1 MARTLDGY
9 EKTAILLM
17 KLGEDA
23 ASEVMKGL
31 DPKDLR
37 KIGAMIA
44 SLSNVPEEEVDL
56 VLKEFTEDAGKTGGI
71 TLEGKDYIQ
80 KVLVK
85 ALGEE
90 KATHVMDGLSTE
102 EDGGL
107 ESLKWMDSK
116 SIATLIKGEH
126 PQTISLILS
135 QLDMGQ
141 SSEVL
146 SHFSQDQKAD
156 VIVRMATLED
166 IPPGVLKEIG
176 AALQSDMSVTGT
188 SSGRKVKGVKLV
200 ADILNITDKTSE
212 EAIMAS
218 ISEKQPELAEEIR
231 QLMFVFDDLIQLD
244 SRGLQ
249 ELLKGVSKEDLALAL
264 RAAKNELKEKFF
276 SNMSERAVQLF
287 KEDMEAKGPVKLSE
301 VEAAQMVI
309 LKIAKKMEEEGK
321 IVVGGGG
328 GGGGDAMV

>member
-1 MARTLDGY
+1 MARTLNGF

-44 SLSNVPEEEVDL
+44 SLSDVPKEEVEI
-56 VLKEFTEDAGKTGGI
+56 VLKEFSESLNETGGI
-71 TLEGKDYIQ
+71 TIEGKDYIQ
-80 KVLVK
+80 KVLVR

-102 EDGGL
+102 DDGGL
-107 ESLKWMDSK
+107 ESLKWMDPR
-116 SIATLIKGEH
+116 SIASLIRGEH
-126 PQTISLILS
+126 PQTISLILT
-135 QLDMGQ
+135 QLEMSQ

-146 SHFSQDQKAD
+146 SHFSQEQKAD

-166 IPPGVLKEIG
+166 IPPGVMKEIG
-176 AALQSDMSVTGT
+176 AALKSDMSVTGT
-188 SSGRKVKGVKLV
+188 ASGRKVKGVKLV

-212 EAIMAS
+212 EAIMTS
-218 ISEKQPELAEEIR
+218 ITDKQPELAEEIR

-244 SRGLQ
+244 NRGLQ
-249 ELLKGVSKEDLALAL
+249 ELLKTVSKEDLALAL
-264 RAAKNELKEKFF
+264 RAVKEDLKEKFF

-301 VEAAQMVI
+301 VEKAQMDI
-309 LKIAKKMEEEGK
+309 LKIAKKLEEEGK
-321 IVVGGGG
+321 IVIGG

>member
-1 MARTLDGY
+1 MA
-9 EKTAILLM
+9 EKLSGFDKAAILLM

-37 KIGAMIA
+37 KIGAMI
-44 SLSNVPEEEVDL
+44 SGLSDVPKEDVDL
-56 VLKEFTEDAGKTGGI
+56 VLREFSEDASKTGGI
-71 TLEGKDYIQ
+71 TIEGKDYIQ

-90 KATHVMDGLSTE
+90 KATHVMDGLTTE

-107 ESLKWMDSK
+107 ESLKWMDAK
-116 SIATLIKGEH
+116 SIANLIRGEH
-126 PQTISLILS
+126 PQTISIILT
-135 QLDMGQ
+135 QLEMSQ

-146 SHFSQDQKAD
+146 SHFSQEQKAN

-166 IPPGVLKEIG
+166 IPPGALKEIG
-176 AALQSDMSVTGT
+176 AALKNDMSVTGT
-188 SSGRKVKGVKLV
+188 ASGRKVKGVKLV

-212 EAIMAS
+212 EAIMTS
-218 ISEKQPELAEEIR
+218 ITENQPELADEIR

-244 SRGLQ
+244 NRGLQ
-249 ELLKGVSKEDLALAL
+249 ELLKGVSKEDLSIAL
-264 RAAKNELKEKFF
+264 RAAKEELKEKFF

-287 KEDMEAKGPVKLSE
+287 KEDMEAKGPVKLSD
-301 VEAAQMVI
+301 VEKAQMVI
-309 LKIAKKMEEEGK
+309 LKIAKKLEEEGK
-321 IVVGGGG
+321 IVIGGG